1 MSRRSNNNRIMMAT
15 DEQLRNKKTVKYSSA
30 PLVSQFVVIL
40 LPPIKPLSISCRLFL
55 AIVCKYDVIH
65 KTGSI

>member
-1 MSRRSNNNRIMMAT
+1 MMAT
-15 DEQLRNKKTVKYSSA
+15 DELTVENKKTVKYSSA

-55 AIVCKYDVIH
+55 AIVCKYDVTR